1 MNIPQE
7 HKDNISGFVR
17 RVTEAMNLECQ
28 VELKEET
35 QEEKTMLIV
44 SLYTPEHAKFLIG
57 KNGQNLQALEHV
69 VRAIASGRGRTLPY
83 SILVDVNDYRKSR
96 TTHAI
101 ELAKQAV
108 NRVRNTRRAE
118 ALSPMTSYE
127 RRVVH
132 MELASMPDVVTE
144 SIGQEPQRRII
155 IKPYSTQ

>member
-7 HKDNISGFVR
+7 QKDKVLKLLA
-17 RVTEAMNLECQ
+17 RVTEAMRLDCQ
-28 VELKEET
+28 VELGEDVHEGRS
-35 QEEKTMLIV
+35 MLTV
-44 SLYTPEHAKFLIG
+44 SVRTPENAKFLIG
-57 KNGQNLQALEHV
+57 KNGQNLQALEHLL
-69 VRAIASGRGRTLPY
+69 RTAAAGPEHTLPY

-96 TTHAI
+96 TSHAI

-132 MELASMPDVVTE
+132 MELASVPDVVTE

-155 IKPYSTQ
+155 IKPYTV